1 MAENHDLAHAMAR
14 LDALTDWER
23 RPRNKMRVGLEPMRD
38 LAARLGDPQRSF
50 RSIHV
55 AGTKGKG
62 SVSALIEAALA
73 HAGLRVGRYA
83 SPHVERI
90 TERVSVQ
97 GHDVDE
103 PTLARALNWALDAY
117 EAGRTAGT
125 PAVDA
130 TWFDLL
136 TAAAFIIFAE
146 TQREWAVIE
155 VGLGGRLD
163 STNIVD
169 GEIAV
174 VTNIAL
180 EHTEILGHTRAA
192 IAGEKVGI
200 LKPGAV
206 LITTLDAADE
216 AGRVVQARAD
226 QLGARVKRTRLD
238 LSAPI
243 EQINFALAAAVL
255 GELRRKGVSG
265 RSGEPVGAALLDG
278 DTRLAARLP
287 GRMER
292 FDVEVGSKRLPV
304 VMDGAHVPFNIGAV
318 LRDLTLAPD
327 LSGPCVAIVALAAD
341 KDAQGFVAELAK
353 RASTIVFTDL
363 PGSSRGRSPV
373 ELRALAELLGLVS
386 EVEPERKASA
396 QARARTGSPGQRL
409 APGHRLALSRRGAQ
423 KRGRRGGSDVRRNG
437 RRAWLRPVARRR
449 ARLMAQE
456 ASLMTKARSALS
468 TVFGFSDFRPGQE
481 DVLAATFAREDVLA
495 VMPTG
500 SGKSLLF
507 QLPAIVRGGL
517 TLVVSP
523 LIALMRDQVA
533 QLREA
538 GVEAAS
544 LNSSSDPDERRGIAR
559 GLDERSLRLLYIAP
573 ERLLRDD
580 TIAALRK
587 AKVDLSRHRRSA
599 LRLAMGPRFPP

>member
-1 MAENHDLAHAMAR
+1 MAENRDLARVMAR

-38 LAARLGDPQRSF
+38 LAARLGDPQKSF

-103 PTLARALNWALDAY
+103 PTLARALNRALDAY

-169 GEIAV
+169 GEIAI

-180 EHTEILGHTRAA
+180 EHTEILGATRAA

-206 LITTLDAADE
+206 LITTLGTDDE
-216 AGRVVQARAD
+216 AGHVLQTRAD
-226 QLGARVKRTRLD
+226 ELGARVKRTRLD
-238 LSAPI
+238 ASAPI
-243 EQINFALAAAVL
+243 EQVNFALAAAVL
-255 GELRRKGVSG
+255 GELRRKGASG
-265 RSGEPVGAALLDG
+265 RSGEPVGAALLDA
-278 DTRLAARLP
+278 DTRAAARLP

-292 FDVEVGSKRLPV
+292 FDVEMGLRLLPV

-318 LRDLTLAPD
+318 LRDLALVAD

-341 KDAQGFVAELAK
+341 KDAEGFVAELRG
-353 RASTIVFTDL
+353 RASTIVFTDV
-363 PGSSRGRSPV
+363 PGSSRGRAPT
-373 ELRALAELLGLVS
+373 ELQAIAGSLGLAS
-386 EVEPERKASA
+386 EVEPDAKRALTRGLELAR
-396 QARARTGSPGQRL
+396 QANAWLLVTGSLYLVG
-409 APGHRLALSRRGAQ
+409 ALRGAVGEAAPMPDGTGAAPAFGRAPV
-423 KRGRRGGSDVRRNG
+423 RGRGV
-437 RRAWLRPVARRR
+437 
-449 ARLMAQE
+449 
-456 ASLMTKARSALS
+456 
-468 TVFGFSDFRPGQE
+468 
-481 DVLAATFAREDVLA
+481 
-495 VMPTG
+495 
-500 SGKSLLF
+500 SG
-507 QLPAIVRGGL
+507 
-517 TLVVSP
+517 
-523 LIALMRDQVA
+523 
-533 QLREA
+533 
-538 GVEAAS
+538 
-544 LNSSSDPDERRGIAR
+544 
-559 GLDERSLRLLYIAP
+559 
-573 ERLLRDD
+573 
-580 TIAALRK
+580 
-587 AKVDLSRHRRSA
+587 
-599 LRLAMGPRFPP
+599 

>member
-1 MAENHDLAHAMAR
+1 MAENRDLIQAQAR
-14 LDALTDWER
+14 LDALTDWEG
-23 RPRNKMRVGLEPMRD
+23 RPRNAMRSALEPMQD

-103 PTLARALNWALDAY
+103 PTLARALNRALDAY
-117 EAGRTAGT
+117 EDARQAGT
-125 PAVDA
+125 AAVNA

-180 EHTEILGHTRAA
+180 EHTEILGNTRAA

-206 LITTLDAADE
+206 LITTLSADDE
-216 AGRVVQARAD
+216 AGRVLQIRAD
-226 QLGARVKRTRLD
+226 ELGARVKRTRLD
-238 LSAPI
+238 ASAPI
-243 EQINFALAAAVL
+243 EQINLALAAAIL

-265 RSGEPVGAALLDG
+265 RSGAPVGAALLDA
-278 DTRLAARLP
+278 DTRAAARLP

-292 FDVEVGSKRLPV
+292 FDVEIGPRRLPV

-318 LRDLTLAPD
+318 LRDLALAPD
-327 LSGPCVAIVALAAD
+327 LSGSCVAVVALAAD
-341 KDAQGFVAELAK
+341 KDAKGFVAELAG
-353 RASTIVFTDL
+353 RASTIVLTDL

-373 ELRALAELLGLVS
+373 ELQALATSLGLASEIEPDAKRALKRGLEL
-386 EVEPERKASA
+386 A
-396 QARARTGSPGQRL
+396 ARA
-409 APGHRLALSRRGAQ
+409 
-423 KRGRRGGSDVRRNG
+423 N
-437 RRAWLRPVARRR
+437 
-449 ARLMAQE
+449 ARL
-456 ASLMTKARSALS
+456 
-468 TVFGFSDFRPGQE
+468 
-481 DVLAATFAREDVLA
+481 
-495 VMPTG
+495 
-500 SGKSLLF
+500 
-507 QLPAIVRGGL
+507 
-517 TLVVSP
+517 LV
-523 LIALMRDQVA
+523 
-533 QLREA
+533 
-538 GVEAAS
+538 
-544 LNSSSDPDERRGIAR
+544 
-559 GLDERSLRLLYIAP
+559 
-573 ERLLRDD
+573 
-580 TIAALRK
+580 
-587 AKVDLSRHRRSA
+587 H
-599 LRLAMGPRFPP
+599 

>member
-1 MAENHDLAHAMAR
+1 MAENRDLIQAQGR

-23 RPRNKMRVGLEPMRD
+23 RPRNAMRVGLEPMQD
-38 LAARLGDPQRSF
+38 LAARLGDPQKSF
-50 RSIHV
+50 RSVHV

-103 PTLARALNWALDAY
+103 PTLAGALNRALDAY
-117 EAGRTAGT
+117 EAARKAGT
-125 PAVDA
+125 AAVNA

-163 STNIVD
+163 STNVVD

-180 EHTEILGHTRAA
+180 EHTEILGRTRAA

-206 LITTLDAADE
+206 LVTTLDADDE
-216 AGRVVQARAD
+216 AGRVLQARAD
-226 QLGARVKRTRLD
+226 ELGSRVKRTRAD
-238 LSAPI
+238 ASAPI
-243 EQINFALAAAVL
+243 EQINLALAAAVL

-265 RSGEPVGAALLDG
+265 RSGEPISATLLDG
-278 DTRLAARLP
+278 ATRAAARLP

-292 FDVEVGSKRLPV
+292 FDVEIAPGRLPV
-304 VMDGAHVPFNIGAV
+304 IMDGAHVPFNIGAV
-318 LRDLTLAPD
+318 LRDLALTTD

-341 KDAQGFVAELAK
+341 KDAEGFVAELRG
-353 RASTIVFTDL
+353 RASTILFTDL

-373 ELRALAELLGLVS
+373 ELKALAESLGLMS
-386 EVEPERKASA
+386 EVEPDAKRALKRGLELAR
-396 QARARTGSPGQRL
+396 QANAWLLVTGSL
-409 APGHRLALSRRGAQ
+409 YLIGA
-423 KRGRRGGSDVRRNG
+423 
-437 RRAWLRPVARRR
+437 LRPAVGEAAPIPDGTGVA
-449 ARLMAQE
+449 
-456 ASLMTKARSALS
+456 
-468 TVFGFSDFRPGQE
+468 FGQAPVRGQS
-481 DVLAATFAREDVLA
+481 
-495 VMPTG
+495 G
-500 SGKSLLF
+500 SG
-507 QLPAIVRGGL
+507 
-517 TLVVSP
+517 
-523 LIALMRDQVA
+523 
-533 QLREA
+533 
-538 GVEAAS
+538 
-544 LNSSSDPDERRGIAR
+544 
-559 GLDERSLRLLYIAP
+559 
-573 ERLLRDD
+573 
-580 TIAALRK
+580 
-587 AKVDLSRHRRSA
+587 
-599 LRLAMGPRFPP
+599 

>member
-1 MAENHDLAHAMAR
+1 MAENRDLIQAQAR

-23 RPRNKMRVGLEPMRD
+23 RPRNTMRVGLEPMRD
-38 LAARLGDPQRSF
+38 LAARLGDPQKSF

-90 TERVSVQ
+90 NERVSVQ
-97 GHDVDE
+97 GRDVDE
-103 PTLARALNWALDAY
+103 PTLGRALDRALDAY
-117 EAGRTAGT
+117 EAARKVGT
-125 PAVDA
+125 SAVDA

-169 GEIAV
+169 GEIAI

-206 LITTLDAADE
+206 LITTLGPDDE
-216 AGRVVQARAD
+216 AGRVLQTRANE
-226 QLGARVKRTRLD
+226 LGSRVKRTRVD
-238 LSAPI
+238 PSAPI
-243 EQINFALAAAVL
+243 EQVNFALAAAVL
-255 GELRRKGVSG
+255 GELRHKGVSG
-265 RSGEPVGAALLDG
+265 RSGEPVGAALLDV
-278 DTRLAARLP
+278 DTRAAARLP

-292 FDVEVGSKRLPV
+292 FDVEIGPSRVPV

-318 LRDLTLAPD
+318 LRDLAVAPD

-341 KDAQGFVAELAK
+341 KDAKGFVAELVG

-363 PGSSRGRSPV
+363 PGSSRGRSPA
-373 ELRALAELLGLVS
+373 ELQALATSLGLRS
-386 EVEPERKASA
+386 GVEPDAK
-396 QARARTGSPGQRL
+396 QALKRGLELARQANAWLLVTGSLYLIG
-409 APGHRLALSRRGAQ
+409 ALRGAV
-423 KRGRRGGSDVRRNG
+423 G
-437 RRAWLRPVARRR
+437 
-449 ARLMAQE
+449 
-456 ASLMTKARSALS
+456 
-468 TVFGFSDFRPGQE
+468 
-481 DVLAATFAREDVLA
+481 
-495 VMPTG
+495 
-500 SGKSLLF
+500 
-507 QLPAIVRGGL
+507 
-517 TLVVSP
+517 
-523 LIALMRDQVA
+523 
-533 QLREA
+533 
-538 GVEAAS
+538 EAAPMPNKAGAAPPFDQTP
-544 LNSSSDPDERRGIAR
+544 LRG
-559 GLDERSLRLLYIAP
+559 P
-573 ERLLRDD
+573 
-580 TIAALRK
+580 
-587 AKVDLSRHRRSA
+587 RRS
-599 LRLAMGPRFPP
+599 G